1 MARWLWHR
9 TGAGLCF
16 SSDGD
21 VCFSPAG
28 ERRGNR
34 RTRQSDVHDFAVGSA
49 VAVVFNFSVVV
60 FFNSSFKFFMHK
72 VMESQRSLKKKGG
85 EEILMSWEHISG
97 RGCGRSRP

>member
-9 TGAGLCF
+9 TGAGPCF

-28 ERRGNR
+28 ERRDNSG
-34 RTRQSDVHDFAVGSA
+34 TRQSDEHDFAVGLGVPSGGL
-49 VAVVFNFSVVV
+49 FFCCCF

-72 VMESQRSLKKKGG
+72 VIESQRSLKKKGA
-85 EEILMSWEHISG
+85 EEMLMSWPHISG
-97 RGCGRSRP
+97 GGRFRR